1 MITIGIDEVG
11 YGPYLGPL
19 VVAAAVAR
27 EPLRCPVPLGDSKKL
42 FCQARGVGTLE
53 PAVLGYLPSP
63 TFRTLC
69 HRLRA
74 GLPESPWYCG
84 DLPLPAVD
92 PLDGL
97 DAAAAVI
104 VDPAEFNA
112 RTKTLNKSDFL
123 FEVVAGLI
131 GRLREAVGPE
141 PLRILVG
148 KHGGRQFYLRSLNQ
162 LVSPTVWVR
171 EETRRRSAYDI
182 PGATIEF
189 LEDAEEAHELVA
201 LASMIGKYVRERAME
216 LFNFWWACRVEKL
229 RPTAGYGADGR
240 RFWRDVAPH
249 AQRLGVPGEAILR
262 LR

>member
-27 EPLRCPVPLGDSKKL
+27 EPLRCPVPLRDSKKI

-69 HRLRA
+69 HRLQA
-74 GLPESPWYCG
+74 ALPSSPWYAG
-84 DLPLPAVD
+84 DLPLPAVE

-97 DAAAAVI
+97 HAAAAAI
-104 VDPAEFNA
+104 VDPGEFNA
-112 RTKTLNKSDFL
+112 RTKALNKSDFL

-131 GRLREAVGPE
+131 GRVRTAVGDE

-162 LVSPTVWVR
+162 LVSPTVMVR
-171 EETRRRSAYDI
+171 EETRRRSAYEI
-182 PGATIEF
+182 PGASIEF
-189 LEDAEEAHELVA
+189 LEDAEDAHELVA

-216 LFNFWWACRVEKL
+216 LFNRWWACRVANL
-229 RPTAGYGADGR
+229 RPTAGYGSDGR
-240 RFWRDVAPH
+240 RFWRDIAAH
-249 AQRLGVPGEAILR
+249 AGRLGLTDEAILR